1 MCHGLIH
8 PRGGETEAR
17 RGWELPKV
25 MVRES
30 HSQIC
35 ISRCSSTLPCCLLC
49 SWSRMDLPTCGSWG
63 GSLGSSARPSPKP
76 RCPEPSLCRWWG
88 PEVSE
93 WVWEVSSSA
102 PGSDLLQRTLVA
114 QLLVPASVALKD
126 TQQQPIRML
135 NKSSL
140 GGPF

>member
-1 MCHGLIH
+1 M
-8 PRGGETEAR
+8 
-17 RGWELPKV
+17 
-25 MVRES
+25 
-30 HSQIC
+30 
-35 ISRCSSTLPCCLLC
+35 
-49 SWSRMDLPTCGSWG
+49 
-63 GSLGSSARPSPKP
+63 
-76 RCPEPSLCRWWG
+76 
-88 PEVSE
+88 SE